1 MSTRPEST
9 LSSVCCVIAGRPG
22 MMALYCLLVMAMA
35 GCTGGR
41 PSLLAKKQ
49 PGDFYELS
57 RVEVATDGLP
67 AVAAPIAVTEPH
79 ATGALATSLIEVQV
93 GDNRLEAL
101 AGARWAGSIPR
112 QLHWLLLEAFEST
125 ARASQVERDPTL
137 IRTGYHLRSELR
149 DARAVIVDGAG
160 PSIRVRL
167 AGKLHRVP
175 SEDLVAVTFF
185 DGQATAASDEP
196 AAIVAAF
203 DEAISAVV
211 RELVAWTLQ
220 QAAEDSAGQLGRS

>member
-1 MSTRPEST
+1 MG
-9 LSSVCCVIAGRPG
+9 LS
-22 MMALYCLLVMAMA
+22 CLLVMAMA
-35 GCTGGR
+35 GCAGGR

-49 PGDFYELS
+49 PTDFYELS
-57 RVEVATDGLP
+57 RVDVAADGLP
-67 AVAAPIAVTEPH
+67 AVAARIAVTEPH
-79 ATGALATSLIEVQV
+79 ATRALATSLIEVQV

-112 QLHWLLLEAFEST
+112 QLHGLLVEAFEST
-125 ARASQVERDPTL
+125 ARVSQVERDPTL
-137 IRTGYHLRSELR
+137 IGTGYHLRSELR

-175 SEDLVAVTFF
+175 SGDLVAVTFF
-185 DGQATAASDEP
+185 DGEATAASDEP

-203 DEAISAVV
+203 DESFSAVV
-211 RELVAWTLQ
+211 RELVAWTLTR
-220 QAAEDSAGQLGRS
+220 AAEDSAARAAEALEHTLESSDASRS